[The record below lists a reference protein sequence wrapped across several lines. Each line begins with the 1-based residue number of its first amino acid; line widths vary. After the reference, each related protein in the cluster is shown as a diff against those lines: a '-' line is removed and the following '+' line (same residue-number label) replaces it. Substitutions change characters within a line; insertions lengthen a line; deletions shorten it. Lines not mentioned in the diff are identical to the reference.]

1 MSAPAL
7 FLGNVRSS
15 YGQLFGFSFRV
26 ASTQG
31 VQVAPGDII
40 LEGQDGLKVS
50 ARLNAQGNPVPTTSF
65 QSYVFRLHE
74 DPSLGWEPMLRGF
87 DFQKL
92 LSNLKAIKIRMN
104 FAPQGTGLIDSVF
117 LESAIYDPT
126 SPLSVPWVEEC
137 SCPAPYTGDHC
148 EQCSDGYTRQKGAPD
163 KYGQ

>member
-50 ARLNAQGNPVPTTSF
+50 ARLSAQGNPCLLYTSDAAD
-65 QSYVFRLHE
+65 E
-74 DPSLGWEPMLRGF
+74 
-87 DFQKL
+87 
-92 LSNLKAIKIRMN
+92 
-104 FAPQGTGLIDSVF
+104 
-117 LESAIYDPT
+117 
-126 SPLSVPWVEEC
+126 
-137 SCPAPYTGDHC
+137 
-148 EQCSDGYTRQKGAPD
+148 
-163 KYGQ
+163 